1 VLEIPTVSTSDQI
14 TIPASIREKYD
25 INVRDKFLVEAS
37 EEGLLLKKP
46 IDFFSLEGCF
56 SLGHI
61 PDNEEELL
69 TPKTGQL
76 MEQE

>member
-1 VLEIPTVSTSDQI
+1 MLEISTVSTSGQI
-14 TIPASIREKYD
+14 TIPVSIREKYD
-25 INVRDKFLVEAS
+25 INVGDKLIFEAS

-61 PDNEEELL
+61 PCNEEELL
-69 TPKTGQL
+69 TPETGQL